1 MPDHAE
7 EYSFNVIELTIR
19 ANESCLEEFECRQ
32 DVNES
37 LET

>member
-7 EYSFNVIELTIR
+7 NILLMLLNLQYAQMKVALRIR
-19 ANESCLEEFECRQ
+19 MPQ